1 LQRVVTRLLEI
12 GILTP
17 EQGIDAIKTGIYPN
31 SKDIGPAQEGYV
43 ESRRKGMYNPLVGG
57 VPTLEDELVTGQGD
71 EGDVGQKAP
80 GRPDGTKGTP
90 KESNAS
96 DIYSRKEIQALVYK
110 IEDFQNKIKDLMLKK
125 VGAKKL
131 SEQQED
137 AVAGLCRSIVLSKS
151 KRMWTRAANACIKDF
166 EKIEKLAVMPE
177 IVELSDRHQVE
188 IYAAAL
194 LHHSNS
200 SRIDISK

>member
-1 LQRVVTRLLEI
+1 
-12 GILTP
+12 
-17 EQGIDAIKTGIYPN
+17 
-31 SKDIGPAQEGYV
+31 
-43 ESRRKGMYNPLVGG
+43 
-57 VPTLEDELVTGQGD
+57 
-71 EGDVGQKAP
+71 
-80 GRPDGTKGTP
+80 
-90 KESNAS
+90 
-96 DIYSRKEIQALVYK
+96 
-110 IEDFQNKIKDLMLKK
+110 
-125 VGAKKL
+125 
-131 SEQQED
+131 
-137 AVAGLCRSIVLSKS
+137 LCRSIVLSKS